1 MSTVLRHMFSGIVA
15 AFAVAILLGSI
26 VYTTFPIDNWDFLL
40 QKNLLDIPLA
50 FVLPFLVFI
59 MGAFF
64 GLNSGITSRKQLN
77 SINRTLKSI
86 EDGRQVDMKEVRS
99 LELRTIKKRMEGI
112 QKQLGEKI
120 RQSQKMA
127 TEKAVDQEK
136 RIQEIISQER
146 NRLARELH
154 DSVSQQL
161 FAASM
166 IMSAVNETRRE
177 EDSRETKQLKLVEE
191 TIHQTQL
198 EMRALLLH
206 LRPAA
211 LNGKSLQKGM
221 EELLQELLQKVPIEL
236 KWKIET
242 IPLAKGVED
251 HLFRIL
257 QESVSNIL
265 RHAQANKA
273 QILLVQRED
282 LIILRIEDDGV
293 GFKMDQEK
301 TGSYGL
307 QNMHERAAE
316 IGGTLKIVSLP
327 GEGTRLEVKVPILK
341 AGDEG
346 NDQSIISG

>member
-1 MSTVLRHMFSGIVA
+1 MSTVLRHMFSGIST
-15 AFAVAILLGSI
+15 AFAISIVLGSI
-26 VYTTFPIDNWDFLL
+26 VYTLFPIDDWTFLL
-40 QKNLLDIPLA
+40 EERLLDLPAA
-50 FVLPFLVFI
+50 FILPFLVFI

-64 GLNSGITSRKQLN
+64 GLNSGISARKQLN
-77 SINRTLKSI
+77 LIDRTLKSI
-86 EDGRQVDMKEVRS
+86 EDGRQVNMKEVS
-99 LELRTIKKRMEGI
+99 NLELKAITKRMEGI
-112 QKQLGEKI
+112 QQQLGEKI

-166 IMSAVNETRRE
+166 IMSAVNEARTEAETRE
-177 EDSRETKQLKLVEE
+177 SKQLKLVEE
-191 TIHQTQL
+191 MIHQTQL

-242 IPLAKGVED
+242 IPLDKGVED

-273 QILLVQRED
+273 QILLVKRDD

-293 GFKMDQEK
+293 GFKIDQEK

-307 QNMHERAAE
+307 RNMHERASE

-327 GEGTRLEVKVPILK
+327 GEGTRLEVKVPILS
-341 AGDEG
+341 AGEEK
-346 NDQSIISG
+346 S

>member
-1 MSTVLRHMFSGIVA
+1 MSTVLRHMLSSLFL
-15 AFAVAILLGSI
+15 AFGVSLLLGSI
-26 VYTTFPIDNWDFLL
+26 VYFLFPIEDWSFLL
-40 QKNLLDIPLA
+40 KERLLDFPIA
-50 FVLPFLVFI
+50 FVIPFLVFI
-59 MGAFF
+59 SGAFY
-64 GLNSGITSRKQLN
+64 GLNTGITSRKQLN
-77 SINRTLKSI
+77 LIQRTLKSI
-86 EDGRQVDMKEVRS
+86 EDGRQVDMKEVSS
-99 LELRTIKKRMEGI
+99 LELKAIVKRMEGI
-112 QKQLGEKI
+112 QQQLSEKI

-136 RIQEIISQER
+136 RIQDIISQER

-166 IMSAVNETRRE
+166 IMSAVNEGRTESETRE
-177 EDSRETKQLKLVEE
+177 SKQLKLVEE
-191 TIHQTQL
+191 MIHQTQL

-221 EELLQELLQKVPIEL
+221 EELLQELLQKVPIDL

-242 IPLAKGVED
+242 IPLDKGVED

-257 QESVSNIL
+257 QESISNIL

-273 QILLVQRED
+273 QILLVQRDD

-293 GFKMDQEK
+293 GFRLDQEK

-307 QNMHERAAE
+307 RNMQERAAE
-316 IGGTLKIVSLP
+316 IGGNLKIVSLP
-327 GEGTRLEVKVPILK
+327 GEGTRLEVKVPILSAGEEK
-341 AGDEG
+341 A
-346 NDQSIISG
+346 

>member
-1 MSTVLRHMFSGIVA
+1 MSTVLRYMISGIGIAFLVLALISASVYWYFPITDYEFLWKTHVLDVPFVLLVPFASLMIGAFLGMFSGISSRRQ
-15 AFAVAILLGSI
+15 LKI
-26 VYTTFPIDNWDFLL
+26 VE
-40 QKNLLDIPLA
+40 Q
-50 FVLPFLVFI
+50 
-59 MGAFF
+59 
-64 GLNSGITSRKQLN
+64 
-77 SINRTLKSI
+77 TLKMI
-86 EDGRQVDMKEVRS
+86 EDGRQVNVKEAGG
-99 LELRTIKKRMEGI
+99 LELRAVMKRVAAI
-112 QKQLGEKI
+112 QQQLGEKI

-127 TEKAVDQEK
+127 SEKAVHQEQ
-136 RIQEIISQER
+136 RIQDIISQER
-146 NRLARELH
+146 HRLARELH

-166 IMSAVNETRRE
+166 IMSAVNEIRPQS
-177 EDSRETKQLKLVEE
+177 DDRETKQLRMVEE

-221 EELLQELLQKVPIEL
+221 EELLGELLQKVPIEL

-242 IPLAKGVED
+242 IQLDKGVED

-265 RHAQANKA
+265 RHAEAKTA
-273 QILLVQRED
+273 QILLIQRDD
-282 LIILRIEDDGV
+282 LIILRVEDDGV
-293 GFKMDQEK
+293 GFKMEAQK

-316 IGGTLKIVSLP
+316 IGGTLKLVSVP
-327 GEGTRLEVKVPILK
+327 GQGTRLEVKVPIIA
-341 AGDEG
+341 AGDE
-346 NDQSIISG
+346 NDD

>member
-1 MSTVLRHMFSGIVA
+1 MSTVLRHMFSGISL
-15 AFAVAILLGSI
+15 AFAVTILLGSI
-26 VYTTFPIDNWDFLL
+26 VYTLFPIHDWTFLL
-40 QKNLLDIPLA
+40 EEQLLDFPIA
-50 FVLPFLVFI
+50 FVVPFLVFI

-64 GLNSGITSRKQLN
+64 GLNSGITVKKQLN
-77 SINRTLKSI
+77 LIDRTLKSI
-86 EDGRQVDMKEVRS
+86 EDGRQVNMQEVSS
-99 LELRTIKKRMEGI
+99 LELKAITKRMEGI
-112 QKQLGEKI
+112 QQQLGEKI

-166 IMSAVNETRRE
+166 IMSAVNEVRIESDTRE
-177 EDSRETKQLKLVEE
+177 SKQLKLVEE

-242 IPLAKGVED
+242 IPLDKGVED

-273 QILLVQRED
+273 QILLVQRDD

-293 GFKMDQEK
+293 GFKLDQEK

-327 GEGTRLEVKVPILK
+327 GEGTRLEVKVPILSAGEEK
-341 AGDEG
+341 A
-346 NDQSIISG
+346 

>member
-1 MSTVLRHMFSGIVA
+1 MSTVLRHMFSGISL
-15 AFAVAILLGSI
+15 AFAVTILLGSV
-26 VYTTFPIDNWDFLL
+26 VYTLFPISDWNFLL
-40 QKNLLDIPLA
+40 EEQLLDFPIA
-50 FVLPFLVFI
+50 FVVPFLVFI

-64 GLNSGITSRKQLN
+64 GLNSGITARKQLN
-77 SINRTLKSI
+77 LIDRTLKSI
-86 EDGRQVDMKEVRS
+86 EDGRQVNMKEVS
-99 LELRTIKKRMEGI
+99 NLELKAISKRMEGI
-112 QKQLGEKI
+112 QQQLGEKI

-166 IMSAVNETRRE
+166 IMSAVNEVRE
-177 EDSRETKQLKLVEE
+177 ESETRESKQLKLVEE

-242 IPLAKGVED
+242 IPLDKGVED

-273 QILLVQRED
+273 QILLVQRDD
-282 LIILRIEDDGV
+282 LIILRIEDDGI
-293 GFKMDQEK
+293 GFKMEQEK

-327 GEGTRLEVKVPILK
+327 GEGTRLEVKVPILSAGEEK
-341 AGDEG
+341 A
-346 NDQSIISG
+346 

>member
-1 MSTVLRHMFSGIVA
+1 MSTVLRHMFSGILF
-15 AFAVAILLGSI
+15 AFAVTILLGSI
-26 VYTTFPIDNWDFLL
+26 VYTLFPINDWTFLL
-40 QKNLLDIPLA
+40 QEHLLDFPLA
-50 FVLPFLVFI
+50 FVVPFLVFI

-64 GLNSGITSRKQLN
+64 GLNSGITARKQLN
-77 SINRTLKSI
+77 LIDRTLKSI
-86 EDGRQVDMKEVRS
+86 EDGRQVNMKEVS
-99 LELRTIKKRMEGI
+99 NLELKAITKRMEGI
-112 QKQLGEKI
+112 QQQLGEKI

-166 IMSAVNETRRE
+166 IMSAVNETRADSETRE
-177 EDSRETKQLKLVEE
+177 SKQLKLVEE

-242 IPLAKGVED
+242 VPLDKGVED

-273 QILLVQRED
+273 QILLVQRDD
-282 LIILRIEDDGV
+282 LIILRIEDDGI
-293 GFKMDQEK
+293 GFNMDQEK

-307 QNMHERAAE
+307 RNMHERAAE
-316 IGGTLKIVSLP
+316 IGGSLKIVSLP
-327 GEGTRLEVKVPILK
+327 GEGTRLEVKVPILS
-341 AGDEG
+341 AEEG
-346 NDQSIISG
+346 NA

>member
-1 MSTVLRHMFSGIVA
+1 MSTVLRHMFSGISL
-15 AFAVAILLGSI
+15 AFAVTILLGSV
-26 VYTTFPIDNWDFLL
+26 VYTLFPINDWNFLL
-40 QKNLLDIPLA
+40 EEHLLDFPIA
-50 FVLPFLVFI
+50 FVVPFLVFI

-64 GLNSGITSRKQLN
+64 GLNSGITARKQLN
-77 SINRTLKSI
+77 LIDRTLKSI
-86 EDGRQVDMKEVRS
+86 EDGRQVNMKEVS
-99 LELRTIKKRMEGI
+99 NLELKAITKRMEGI
-112 QKQLGEKI
+112 QQQLGEKI

-166 IMSAVNETRRE
+166 IMSAVNEVRTESETRE
-177 EDSRETKQLKLVEE
+177 SKQLKLVEE

-242 IPLAKGVED
+242 IPLDKGVED

-273 QILLVQRED
+273 QILLVQRDD
-282 LIILRIEDDGV
+282 LIILRIEDDGI
-293 GFKMDQEK
+293 GFKMEQEK

-316 IGGTLKIVSLP
+316 IGGSLKIVSLP
-327 GEGTRLEVKVPILK
+327 GEGTRLEVKVPILSAGEEK
-341 AGDEG
+341 A
-346 NDQSIISG
+346 

>member
-1 MSTVLRHMFSGIVA
+1 MSTVLRQMLFGIFLSFVLL
-15 AFAVAILLGSI
+15 AVLGSV
-26 VYTTFPIDNWDFLL
+26 VYFLFPIDDWTFLMEKSLYDF
-40 QKNLLDIPLA
+40 PLV
-50 FVLPFLVFI
+50 FVIPFLVFLT
-59 MGAFF
+59 GAFF
-64 GLNSGITSRKQLN
+64 GINSGIASRKQL
-77 SINRTLKSI
+77 ITIERTLKLI
-86 EDGRQVDMKEVRS
+86 EDGRQVNVKEMTGF
-99 LELRTIKKRMEGI
+99 ELKAISKRIEAI
-112 QKQLGEKI
+112 QQQLGEKI

-166 IMSAVNETRRE
+166 IMSAVNEGRSETETRE
-177 EDSRETKQLKLVEE
+177 SKQLKLVEE

-242 IPLAKGVED
+242 ITMDKGVED

-265 RHAQANKA
+265 RHAQATQA
-273 QILLVQRED
+273 QILLVQRDD

-293 GFKMDQEK
+293 GFKLDEEK
-301 TGSYGL
+301 AGSYGL

-316 IGGTLKIVSLP
+316 IGGTFKIVSLP
-327 GEGTRLEVKVPILK
+327 GEGTRLEVKVPILT
-341 AGDEG
+341 AGEG
-346 NDQSIISG
+346 KE

>member
-1 MSTVLRHMFSGIVA
+1 MSTVLKNMISGVVVA
-15 AFAVAILLGSI
+15 
-26 VYTTFPIDNWDFLL
+26 
-40 QKNLLDIPLA
+40 
-50 FVLPFLVFI
+50 FLVLVLVSASLYWYFPLENENDLWTTYVFDVPFGLFVPFAAI
-59 MGAFF
+59 MVGAFLGMF
-64 GLNSGITSRKQLN
+64 TGISSRRQLK
-77 SINRTLKSI
+77 IVERTLKLI
-86 EDGRQVDMKEVRS
+86 EDGRQVNVKEAGG
-99 LELRTIKKRMEGI
+99 LELRAVMKRVAAI
-112 QKQLGEKI
+112 QQQLGETI

-136 RIQEIISQER
+136 RIQDIISQER
-146 NRLARELH
+146 HRLARELH

-166 IMSAVNETRRE
+166 ILSAVNETRPE
-177 EDSRETKQLKLVEE
+177 SDDRETKQLKMVEE

-221 EELLQELLQKVPIEL
+221 EELLGELLQKVPIEL

-242 IPLAKGVED
+242 IQLDKGVED

-265 RHAQANKA
+265 RHAEAKKA
-273 QILLVQRED
+273 QILLIQRDD
-282 LIILRIEDDGV
+282 LIILRVEDDGV
-293 GFKMDQEK
+293 GFMMDEQK

-307 QNMHERAAE
+307 QNMQERAAE
-316 IGGTLKIVSLP
+316 IGGTLKLVSVP
-327 GEGTRLEVKVPILK
+327 GQGTRLEVKVPIIA
-341 AGDEG
+341 AGDE
-346 NDQSIISG
+346 NDD

>member
-1 MSTVLRHMFSGIVA
+1 MSTVLRHMLSGLILAFSIL
-15 AFAVAILLGSI
+15 ILLSSI
-26 VYTTFPIDNWDFLL
+26 VYFLFPIDDWTFLL
-40 QKNLLDIPLA
+40 NESLLNFPLA
-50 FVLPFLVFI
+50 FVIPFFVLI
-59 MGAFF
+59 LGAFF
-64 GLNSGITSRKQLN
+64 GLNSGISSRKQLN
-77 SINRTLKSI
+77 MIDRTLKSI
-86 EDGRQVDMKEVRS
+86 EDGRQFNIKELS
-99 LELRTIKKRMEGI
+99 GLELRAITKRMEGI
-112 QKQLGEKI
+112 QRQLGEKI

-146 NRLARELH
+146 HRLARELH

-166 IMSAVNETRRE
+166 ILSAINEVRAETDTRE
-177 EDSRETKQLKLVEE
+177 SKQLKMVEE

-242 IPLAKGVED
+242 IPLDKGVED

-265 RHAQANKA
+265 RHAKATQA
-273 QILLVQRED
+273 QILLVQRDD

-293 GFKMDQEK
+293 GFMLNQEK

-327 GEGTRLEVKVPILK
+327 GEGTRLEVKVPILS
-341 AGDEG
+341 AGEDKG
-346 NDQSIISG
+346 

>member
-1 MSTVLRHMFSGIVA
+1 MSTVLRHLFSGIA
-15 AFAVAILLGSI
+15 SAFAVSI
-26 VYTTFPIDNWDFLL
+26 VLGAIVYSLFPIDDWNFLL
-40 QKNLLDIPLA
+40 EQRLLNFPMV
-50 FVLPFLVFI
+50 FVLPFLVFL

-77 SINRTLKSI
+77 LINRTLASI
-86 EDGRQVDMKEVRS
+86 EDGRQVNMKEVSS
-99 LELRTIKKRMEGI
+99 LELRAITKRMEGI

-166 IMSAVNETRRE
+166 IMSAVNETRSEDDTRE
-177 EDSRETKQLKLVEE
+177 SKQLKLVEE

-273 QILLVQRED
+273 QILLVQRDD
-282 LIILRIEDDGV
+282 LILLRIEDDGV
-293 GFKMDQEK
+293 GFKLDQEK

-327 GEGTRLEVKVPILK
+327 GEGTRLEVRVPILS
-341 AGDEG
+341 AGEEKV
-346 NDQSIISG
+346 

>member
-1 MSTVLRHMFSGIVA
+1 MLSGLILSFTVLIS
-15 AFAVAILLGSI
+15 LGSI
-26 VYTTFPIDNWDFLL
+26 VYFLFPIDDWAFLL
-40 QKNLLDIPLA
+40 EERLLDFPL
-50 FVLPFLVFI
+50 VMVIPFLVFI
-59 MGAFF
+59 IGAFF
-64 GLNSGITSRKQLN
+64 GLNSGINSRKQLN
-77 SINRTLKSI
+77 TIDRTLKSI
-86 EDGRQVDMKEVRS
+86 EDGRQVDIKDLS
-99 LELRTIKKRMEGI
+99 GLELKLIKKRMEGI
-112 QKQLGEKI
+112 QQQLGEKI

-146 NRLARELH
+146 HRLARELH

-166 IMSAVNETRRE
+166 ILSAINEVRTETETRE
-177 EDSRETKQLKLVEE
+177 SKQLKMVEE

-242 IPLAKGVED
+242 IPLDKGVED

-265 RHAQANKA
+265 RHAKATQA
-273 QILLVQRED
+273 QILLVKRDD

-293 GFKMDQEK
+293 GFMLNQEK
-301 TGSYGL
+301 AGSYGL

-327 GEGTRLEVKVPILK
+327 GEGTRLEVKVPILSAGEDK
-341 AGDEG
+341 A
-346 NDQSIISG
+346 

>member
-1 MSTVLRHMFSGIVA
+1 MSTVLRHMLYGIVF
-15 AFAVAILLGSI
+15 AFMVSILLGMI
-26 VYTTFPIDNWDFLL
+26 VFFLFPVPDWKFLL
-40 QKNLLDIPLA
+40 EKNLFDYPLA
-50 FVLPFLVFI
+50 FVMPFLVLI
-59 MGAFF
+59 TGAAF
-64 GLNSGITSRKQLN
+64 GLNTGIASRKQLAV
-77 SINRTLKSI
+77 IERALKSI
-86 EDGRQVDMKEVRS
+86 EDGRQVTMKDIS
-99 LELRTIKKRMEGI
+99 SQELKGITKRVEAI
-112 QKQLGEKI
+112 QQQLGEKI

-136 RIQEIISQER
+136 RIQEMISQER
-146 NRLARELH
+146 HRLARELH

-166 IMSAVNETRRE
+166 IMSAVNEGRTE
-177 EDSRETKQLKLVEE
+177 TDSRESKQLRLIEE

-242 IPLAKGVED
+242 ISMDKGVED

-265 RHAQANKA
+265 RHAKAEQA
-273 QILLVQRED
+273 QILLVQRDD
-282 LIILRIEDDGV
+282 LIILRIEDDGI
-293 GFKMDQEK
+293 GFIMDQEK
-301 TGSYGL
+301 AGSYGL
-307 QNMHERAAE
+307 QNMQERAAE
-316 IGGTLKIVSLP
+316 IGGTLKIISLP
-327 GEGTRLEVKVPILK
+327 GEGTRLEVKVPIVSAREEK
-341 AGDEG
+341 A
-346 NDQSIISG
+346 